1 MRDANC
7 PAFEI
12 QVTHLSDGTLI
23 RVSGDIDMS
32 TVGTLS
38 DALEDSKGS
47 NRVVIDLSDVFFIGS
62 AGLAVL
68 TSSRQQ
74 LADAGGTLV
83 LRRPQPQALRLFEIT
98 QLDALLDIESQPA
111 DERLH
116 AE

>member
-1 MRDANC
+1 MPDANRSTLG
-7 PAFEI
+7 I
-12 QVTHLSDGTLI
+12 QVTHLPDGTLI

-68 TSSRQQ
+68 ISSCQQ

-83 LRRPQPQALRLFEIT
+83 LRQPQPQALRLFEIT
-98 QLDALLDIESQPA
+98 QLDALFDIESLA
-111 DERLH
+111 SG
-116 AE
+116 